1 MFRRAAQPLRSVA
14 AFDIEESAWQVRN
27 KHFAGAFGVLVGLF
41 VLFRHEM
48 KGDMEGIE
56 SRLKS
61 DMKGIESRLKEDME
75 GIESRLKGDMEALG
89 CEIRTALAAM
99 NVSRGAMDAHAQ
111 FYRDSNRG
119 LSAGR

>member
-61 DMKGIESRLKEDME
+61 DMKGIESRLK
-75 GIESRLKGDMEALG
+75 GDMEALG